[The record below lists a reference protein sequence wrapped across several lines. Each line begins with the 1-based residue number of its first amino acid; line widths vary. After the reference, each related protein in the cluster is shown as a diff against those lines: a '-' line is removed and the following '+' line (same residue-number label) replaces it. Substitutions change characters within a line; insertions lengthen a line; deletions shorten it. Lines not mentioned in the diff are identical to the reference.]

1 MSCKCSGI
9 AVLTLALLLPGASEG
24 ASRLKELASVEGARD
39 NQLIGYGLVV
49 GLAGTGDRRQTIFS
63 AQSLA
68 NMLERMGGVSVS
80 PSAIQVRNTAAAIIT
95 ATLPPFARSGS
106 RIDVTVAAIGDSTN
120 LQGGLLLL
128 AGLKGADGQVYAM
141 AQGPVVTGGFVAG
154 QTGNKQTVNH
164 PTVGRVPEGALIERK
179 SPWELNG
186 QQLKLLLREADFTN
200 SARIAQA
207 VNMRFGGSDAKVAKA
222 ENAAL
227 VTIDIPK
234 EYVPRT
240 VEFLAELEK
249 LTVETDRQA
258 RIVVN
263 ERTGTIV
270 MGKEVRISPVAIMHG
285 NLTVEVQTNFS
296 VSQPQALSSGTTE
309 LVPQVDVGVK
319 EEKTRNLVLQ
329 RGATVEELVR
339 ALSSIGST
347 PRDIIAI
354 LQNLRSAGALEAEL
368 VVI

>member
-1 MSCKCSGI
+1 
-9 AVLTLALLLPGASEG
+9 
-24 ASRLKELASVEGARD
+24 
-39 NQLIGYGLVV
+39 
-49 GLAGTGDRRQTIFS
+49 
-63 AQSLA
+63 
-68 NMLERMGGVSVS
+68 
-80 PSAIQVRNTAAAIIT
+80 
-95 ATLPPFARSGS
+95 
-106 RIDVTVAAIGDSTN
+106 
-120 LQGGLLLL
+120 
-128 AGLKGADGQVYAM
+128 
-141 AQGPVVTGGFVAG
+141 
-154 QTGNKQTVNH
+154 
-164 PTVGRVPEGALIERK
+164 VGRVPEGALVERK
-179 SPWELNG
+179 APSELNG
-186 QQLKLLLREADFTN
+186 QQLRFLLHQADFTT
-200 SARIAQA
+200 SARIADA
-207 VNMRFGGSDAKVAKA
+207 VNMRFGGARATKVAKA
-222 ENAAL
+222 ENSAL
-227 VTIDIPK
+227 VSVNIPE

-270 MGKEVRISPVAIMHG
+270 MGKEVRISPVAVMHG
-285 NLTVEVQTNFS
+285 NLTVEVQTTYS

-309 LVPQVDVGVK
+309 VVPQVGVGIK

-347 PRDIIAI
+347 PRDVIAI